1 LIAPRDDEE
10 GLSAAHKSFRL
21 LLLPSGPDK
30 VHGVLLR
37 RTQTMPNEAIKGR
50 YKTTLYYMLFV
61 NLCQFNFGLSRQFT
75 LSVF

>member
-1 LIAPRDDEE
+1 MNSGFAV
-10 GLSAAHKSFRL
+10 AHKVLCL

-61 NLCQFNFGLSRQFT
+61 NLCQFNFGLVHDFVSEF
-75 LSVF
+75 LYLLI